1 MNKLRLIGGTAATLF
16 ALLLTGIAQAGP
28 VATDGTWYGFTWS
41 GEPPNP
47 TVGVARY
54 ALVDPVGDTWT
65 YTSSKYTV
73 VTITDLEADID
84 YFELFDFGASV
95 GLTPDPTP
103 FFSTA
108 CGGDPDACIA
118 DGYSS
123 AKFILAPGSHS
134 LSIIE
139 VAYSSGGT
147 GAFKIEVSEPGT
159 LALLGAGL
167 FGLGWLRR
175 RRSA

>member
-65 YTSSKYTV
+65 YDSGPRRSR

-95 GLTPDPTP
+95 GLTPIFGSAT
-103 FFSTA
+103 SG

-118 DGYSS
+118 AGYSS
-123 AKFILAPGSHS
+123 ATFILGPGSHS
-134 LSIIE
+134 LSIVE
-139 VAYSSGGT
+139 VARSFGGT
-147 GAFKIEVSEPGT
+147 GAFKVEVSEPGT